1 MLPEQKPYNTSTITI
16 LSLTQPRPWRTP
28 SNTYA
33 MKETTSEYQCVTTY
47 VLSVL
52 SQFRCLDGHFKLEH
66 SETEV

>member
-1 MLPEQKPYNTSTITI
+1 MITI
-16 LSLTQPRPWRTP
+16 LSLSQPRRWRTP

-33 MKETTSEYQCVTTY
+33 MKETASEYQCVTAC

-52 SQFRCLDGHFKLEH
+52 SEPFHRLDGRFKLEH